1 MKGNSMNT
9 TSPEQFAAAY
19 QSNLET
25 MFVLAHTTFAGVE
38 KVLELN
44 LNVVKANLQDSAGKT
59 RELFA
64 VKDPQDLISFQAAQV
79 QPTAEKAVAYSRHL
93 YDIASST
100 QAEFTRVAEVQI
112 AEANK
117 KLVSMI
123 DSAAKNAPAGSET
136 AVAMMKSAV
145 AAANSTY
152 DSLSKATKQ
161 AVEIAEANLAAATN
175 AAVKTAGRAAT
186 SARTKKA

>member
-1 MKGNSMNT
+1 MNT

-25 MFVLAHTTFAGVE
+25 LFVLAHTTFAGVE

-44 LNVVKANLQDSAGKT
+44 LNVVKANLQDSAGSA
-59 RELFA
+59 RALFS
-64 VKDPQDLISFQAAQV
+64 VKDP
-79 QPTAEKAVAYSRHL
+79 H
-93 YDIASST
+93 
-100 QAEFTRVAEVQI
+100 VAEGQI

-117 KLVSMI
+117 KLVALI
-123 DSAAKNAPAGSET
+123 DTAAKNAPAGSET

-161 AVEIAEANLAAATN
+161 AVEIAEANVAAATN